1 VRTAIH
7 ERVERL
13 RAGKDPSEILRM
25 RSGWAVFGLR
35 QFLRGYS
42 LLLPDPVAPHLN
54 ALSGRERAAFLE
66 DMAALGDA
74 VLKATGARRIN
85 YAIFGNVEPA
95 LHAHVI
101 PRYDDEPEAL
111 RTGHPW
117 SYDWEAAPPF
127 APEKHGPLQEAI
139 RAALRSGAGDDR

>member
-13 RAGKDPSEILRM
+13 RAGGEPAQILRM
-25 RSGWAVFGLR
+25 RSGWAVLGAQ

-42 LLLPDPVAPHLN
+42 LLLPDPVVPHLN
-54 ALSGRERAAFLE
+54 ALTTGNRVAFLE

-85 YAIFGNVEPA
+85 YALFGNAEPA

-101 PRYDDEPEAL
+101 PRFDDEPEAL
-111 RTGHPW
+111 RGAHPW
-117 SYDWEAAPPF
+117 SYDWSAAPRFDP
-127 APEKHGPLQEAI
+127 AEHGRLLEEI
-139 RAALRSGAGDDR
+139 RAALIARVPI